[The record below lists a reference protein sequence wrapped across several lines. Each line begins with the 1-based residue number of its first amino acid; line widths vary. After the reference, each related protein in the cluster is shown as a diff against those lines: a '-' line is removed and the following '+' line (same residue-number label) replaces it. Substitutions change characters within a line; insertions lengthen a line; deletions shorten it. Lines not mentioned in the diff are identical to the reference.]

1 MKKKV
6 TKPTPDEAT
15 LKKYK
20 AAEEK
25 SKKYLKELEDNSKKA
40 SSDIIQFCKAID
52 KKFSGFS
59 TYVKCWEFLAE
70 HFDLYGSVETTD
82 CKKSHETTFK
92 LEDAAGKVLKRFSF
106 DNWEAYVNGDWDWTL
121 IYKEVLAYIIKKH
134 KVKTK
139 KKRTIINS

>member
-1 MKKKV
+1 MKKV

-40 SSDIIQFCKAID
+40 SSDIIQFCKSID
-52 KKFSGFS
+52 EDFYGFS
-59 TYVKCWEFLAE
+59 TYVKCWDFLAE
-70 HFDLYGSVETTD
+70 HFDLYGSIETTD
-82 CKKSHETTFK
+82 CKKSRETIFK
-92 LEDAAGKVLKRFSF
+92 LEDAKGKTLKNFHF
-106 DNWEAYVNGDWDWTL
+106 DNWEAYVRGDWDWSL
-121 IYKEVLAYIIKKH
+121 IYKPVLEYIIKKN

-139 KKRTIINS
+139 RKRTIINS